1 MEQLGSPVDKELS
14 EFDLRTLFSDEIFDF
29 IIEKLFG
36 RASCQGLQT
45 AIHSLHELFEFL
57 NDVSIQVLPKHRFK
71 LCLHGFEMLYVD
83 LDVTIED
90 QYKVLLEHELAD
102 FDLFV
107 LHVNLNERLN
117 LPCLFKRR
125 DLHLRVVFREVLFA
139 TQDFFALLDSLAR
152 GLYLLGNFLNLI
164 NAWDL
169 AVHSEMM
176 EIGLDA

>member
-1 MEQLGSPVDKELS
+1 
-14 EFDLRTLFSDEIFDF
+14 
-29 IIEKLFG
+29 
-36 RASCQGLQT
+36 
-45 AIHSLHELFEFL
+45 
-57 NDVSIQVLPKHRFK
+57 
-71 LCLHGFEMLYVD
+71 MLYVD